1 MKTIR
6 RTKKAWL
13 DTRGRMLPT
22 EQLKEVSKSWDEK
35 TWEQFL
41 DSTDGS
47 VEGLQLLSSKRL
59 SCKTDYMTQS
69 IFDLWAEKSD
79 SEEIQQ
85 IIQIALEKLTSRQ
98 RQVIEATYFDGLS
111 IEGAAAQ
118 IGITKST
125 AFVHLQ
131 KALLNLKHHIIVRP
145 NDLTEMRAKENF
157 SVDAP
162 FEIDPEIYEVYLSEA
177 NRYGLNKCNFDQE
190 AL

>member
-6 RTKKAWL
+6 KTKKAWL

-35 TWEQFL
+35 AWEQFL

-79 SEEIQQ
+79 SRGSRSCNQVDPTFTTGWLPFRA
-85 IIQIALEKLTSRQ
+85 IIQACWRRLELMFSIHLNKRLCLICAVESNRKNPSLNNKFIDI
-98 RQVIEATYFDGLS
+98 RGLS
-111 IEGAAAQ
+111 GTTFIA
-118 IGITKST
+118 
-125 AFVHLQ
+125 
-131 KALLNLKHHIIVRP
+131 
-145 NDLTEMRAKENF
+145 ENF
-157 SVDAP
+157 WVR
-162 FEIDPEIYEVYLSEA
+162 L
-177 NRYGLNKCNFDQE
+177 LKK
-190 AL
+190 

>member
-6 RTKKAWL
+6 KTKKAWL

-35 TWEQFL
+35 AWEQFL

-79 SEEIQQ
+79 SKEVQQ
-85 IIQIALEKLTSRQ
+85 IIQIALAKLTSRQ
-98 RQVIEATYFDGLS
+98 RQVVEATYFDGLS
-111 IEGAAAQ
+111 IEGVAAQ
-118 IGITKST
+118 LGITKST

-162 FEIDPEIYEVYLSEA
+162 LEIESEIYEVYLSEV
-177 NRYGLNKCNFDQE
+177 NRYGVNKSNFDQE
-190 AL
+190 VL